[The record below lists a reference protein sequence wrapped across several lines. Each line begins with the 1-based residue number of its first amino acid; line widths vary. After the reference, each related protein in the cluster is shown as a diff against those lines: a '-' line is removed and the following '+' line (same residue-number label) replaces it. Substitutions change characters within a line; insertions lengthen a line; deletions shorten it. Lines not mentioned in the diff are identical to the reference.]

1 MGGRETGRVQTRPVV
16 SSAAEKTMRPSH
28 AEIMDYEYRWRI
40 ESMFRRFRQ
49 VRQTYPWLRP
59 GLSHAEL
66 RRAVSRLRS
75 GAMPSIDSR
84 IPASY
89 LADLLEGSMEQDQL
103 IREVVADMDSFTE
116 LQERLGRR
124 AR

>member
-1 MGGRETGRVQTRPVV
+1 
-16 SSAAEKTMRPSH
+16 
-28 AEIMDYEYRWRI
+28 
-40 ESMFRRFRQ
+40 
-49 VRQTYPWLRP
+49 
-59 GLSHAEL
+59 
-66 RRAVSRLRS
+66 
-75 GAMPSIDSR
+75 MPSIDSR

>member
-1 MGGRETGRVQTRPVV
+1 
-16 SSAAEKTMRPSH
+16 
-28 AEIMDYEYRWRI
+28 
-40 ESMFRRFRQ
+40 MFRRFSQ
-49 VRQTYPWLRP
+49 VEQTYPWLRP

-66 RRAVSRLRS
+66 RRTVARLRS

-89 LADLLEGSMEQDQL
+89 LADILEGSIEQDL
-103 IREVVADMDSFTE
+103 RIREVVAEMDMTE
-116 LQERLGRR
+116 VEERLGRR